1 MFLKDQI
8 HILILEDQKQI
19 GLVRLQIIIN
29 KNLYFALLLDF
40 FLDFRISSIMRLINT
55 KL

>member
-8 HILILEDQKQI
+8 QILILEDQKQI

-29 KNLYFALLLDF
+29 KNLYFV
-40 FLDFRISSIMRLINT
+40 
-55 KL
+55 